1 MVEAPTNHFIPGHS
15 RSGTVW
21 SSPVHLAVHKDR
33 GLFVSFRG
41 ALAVQENQKSVYTF
55 ESPCAKCSAP
65 CLTACPVDAF
75 SETGYDVL
83 KCKSHISDLDSSNC
97 KSLGCK
103 TRRSCP
109 VGADFREFEQSAFHM
124 ENFFKMKTM
133 VLMRHAKSSYSGDLS
148 DFDRSLNERGNRSAT
163 ALENG

>member
-1 MVEAPTNHFIPGHS
+1 MIISQKKNNCAPLYPFGGEPYKPFYS
-15 RSGTVW
+15 WALRSGTVW

-41 ALAVQENQKSVYTF
+41 ALAVQENQKSEDTF
-55 ESPCAKCSAP
+55 ESPCAKCPAP

-75 SETGYDVL
+75 TETGYDVF

-124 ENFFKMKTM
+124 ENF
-133 VLMRHAKSSYSGDLS
+133 LR
-148 DFDRSLNERGNRSAT
+148 
-163 ALENG
+163 